1 MTSGVL
7 RLHAFLPSGMHLP
20 RKAFIQPQDLFFQQR
35 DG

>member
-1 MTSGVL
+1 MTSGAL